1 MFKVCGRLYKKTKC
15 IRYLTVDIDD
25 DSLTRT
31 KKVFAAMELLC
42 NELDLASPIWLD
54 SNIKDFKLRARTRFT
69 AANFVETIK
78 FDYFDFAV
86 LEED

>member
-1 MFKVCGRLYKKTKC
+1 MFRVCGRIYKKTKC
-15 IRYLTVDIDD
+15 VKNITVNIEENT
-25 DSLTRT
+25 TRT

-69 AANFVETIK
+69 AANFVENIE
-78 FDYFDFAV
+78 FDYFDFQIV
-86 LEED
+86 EED